1 MSSHIVT
8 ITTIKV
14 QLFGNLVIGKI
25 QSHER
30 KAQYPHFEG
39 LVISG
44 KNGSGEIIEVFS
56 ALFAF
61 IALYIIYHSIIE
73 YQGLDIYLHMSQ
85 IPYFVLFKFAKIVIY
100 AGPWWKIIR
109 QVSPLALGMN
119 QVKDLIYNF
128 L

>member
-1 MSSHIVT
+1 M
-8 ITTIKV
+8 
-14 QLFGNLVIGKI
+14 
-25 QSHER
+25 
-30 KAQYPHFEG
+30 
-39 LVISG
+39 SG

-61 IALYIIYHSIIE
+61 IALYII

-119 QVKDLIYNF
+119 QVKDLVYNF